1 MSRDDDQEIILALSI
16 GSQAD
21 RERMYQLIGS
31 RINSYL
37 TGMRHRRMTPEV
49 REELVQETLV
59 RVFRSFRSWKPT
71 ASFWTW
77 LRTLT
82 RNVFLDFVRRSKVRR
97 EGRHE
102 SLDHGISD
110 DEAPNLHER
119 IPDLGSM
126 HDDAALDAALL
137 VRRERR
143 SGASAQTQ
151 EKIGYIL
158 KCRAQGW
165 TWEQIYKSEYGK
177 EISMLRGA
185 DVAAFL
191 RRVREAVATKRVRA
205 SDYARD
211 RARED
216 LGWDIF
222 DIGEQLRELTEKDLY
237 RREPSHDRPWE
248 EIWTFTPPLL
258 DEEGFLWIRIVER
271 DGVLVVSFH
280 RG

>member
-21 RERMYQLIGS
+21 RERVYRLLNS

-37 TGMRHRRMTPEV
+37 AGMRHKAMTPEV

-102 SLDHGISD
+102 SLDHVTSDD
-110 DEAPNLHER
+110 DEAPNLHEK

-126 HDDAALDAALL
+126 HDVAALDAALR

-151 EKIGYIL
+151 ETQEEIGYIL
-158 KCRAQGW
+158 RCRAQGW
-165 TWEQIYKSEYGK
+165 AWDKIYKSDYGRAHKLYPKRAK
-177 EISMLRGA
+177 ELLNI
-185 DVAAFL
+185 AA
-191 RRVREAVATKRVRA
+191 
-205 SDYARD
+205 
-211 RARED
+211 
-216 LGWDIF
+216 
-222 DIGEQLRELTEKDLY
+222 
-237 RREPSHDRPWE
+237 
-248 EIWTFTPPLL
+248 
-258 DEEGFLWIRIVER
+258 
-271 DGVLVVSFH
+271 
-280 RG
+280 